1 MSKLTPQQQKLKDEF
16 IAAKGYWAD
25 LWDGT
30 LEMAPEFFEAYL
42 EFARVPWRT
51 GVLEPKVK
59 ELIFIAV
66 DAATT
71 HLYEPGLRIHMRNAM
86 EQGATRDEIMEVLQ
100 LVSVLGLHS
109 VTEGVPALVDEFQKA
124 GRGADV
130 EIPEFDE
137 NQNRLKDEFVRTK
150 GYWSDYWD
158 QVLGLT
164 PEFFEAY
171 LRLAAVPWET
181 GVLEPKVK
189 ELIFIAIDAST
200 THLYERGLRIHIRNA
215 MDQGATRE
223 EIMEVLQLISAL
235 GIHACTMGVPV
246 LVDEL
251 EKAQQRA

>member
-1 MSKLTPQQQKLKDEF
+1 MGNLTPQQQKVKDEF
-16 IAAKGYWAD
+16 IAAKGYWDAS
-25 LWDGT
+25 WDGT
-30 LEMAPEFFEAYL
+30 LEIAPEFFEAYL

-59 ELIFIAV
+59 ELILIAV

-71 HLYEPGLRIHMRNAM
+71 HLFEPGLRIDMRNAM
-86 EQGATRDEIMEVLQ
+86 TQGATRQEIMEVLQ
-100 LVSVLGLHS
+100 LISVLGLHS
-109 VTEGVPALVDEFQKA
+109 VTEVVPVLVDEFQKA

-223 EIMEVLQLISAL
+223 EIMEVLQLISVL
-235 GIHACTMGVPV
+235 GMHSCTVGVPM
-246 LVDEL
+246 LVEEF
-251 EKAQQRA
+251 EKAQKKN